1 MTTAPPPRR
10 LEPVR
15 RSPTAAAVLS
25 LAALLSLAAA
35 CGAAALQAETPPG
48 LLKITSKP
56 SFLPAQ
62 RNWERLGVAD
72 WELRQLERF
81 HRGDGHEGWNIA
93 YKSLGLNMTGVL
105 ARPYINEEE
114 GIQHPMVVLNHGSD
128 GGVDARYRS
137 VALDLARRGY
147 VVLAPTFRGRA
158 GPEGRSEGVVQIG
171 RNEVIDLLQLAQLG
185 RKLEYVD
192 SLRMAVIGEGHG
204 ATAALLAIERSN
216 VFRAAVIVSPLVF
229 SGMPEYGYTGIDR
242 LRSLQEELFGRKLS
256 RPELVRE
263 LYQRDMFRQA
273 NRIRTPLMFMH
284 TDSDPSYRDQR
295 RFLGVLAEH
304 GIQPRALE
312 FPGLFPMFLTGFDDG
327 TRPARWH
334 QERDRAWSEIFV
346 FLAEQM
352 HEPPPEE
359 EEEEEKEAP

>member
-1 MTTAPPPRR
+1 M
-10 LEPVR
+10 
-15 RSPTAAAVLS
+15 
-25 LAALLSLAAA
+25 SLAAA
-35 CGAAALQAETPPG
+35 LSLVIASGAPALRAETPPG

-81 HRGDGHEGWNIA
+81 HRGGGHEGWNIA

-105 ARPYINEEE
+105 ARPYIVEEAE
-114 GIQHPMVVLNHGSD
+114 VKYPMVVLNHGSD

-192 SLRMAVIGEGHG
+192 SQRMAIIGEGHG

-216 VFRAAVIVSPLVF
+216 IFQAAVIVSPLVF
-229 SGMPEYGYTGIDR
+229 SGMPEYAFTGIGR
-242 LRSLQEELFGRKLS
+242 LRGLQEDLFGRKLP

-263 LYQRDMFRQA
+263 LHHRGMFRQA
-273 NRIRTPLMFMH
+273 RRIQTPMMFMH
-284 TDSDPSYRDQR
+284 TDSDPSYRDQH

-304 GIQPRALE
+304 GIQPIVLE
-312 FPGLFPMFLTGFDDG
+312 FPGLFPMFLTDFDDG

-334 QERDRAWSEIFV
+334 QERDRAWSEIFA
-346 FLAEQM
+346 FLEEKVS
-352 HEPPPEE
+352 EPPPEE
-359 EEEEEKEAP
+359 EKEAP

>member
-1 MTTAPPPRR
+1 M
-10 LEPVR
+10 
-15 RSPTAAAVLS
+15 S
-25 LAALLSLAAA
+25 LAALLSLVIAS
-35 CGAAALQAETPPG
+35 GLAALRAETPPG

-105 ARPYINEEE
+105 ARPYISDEEE
-114 GIQHPMVVLNHGSD
+114 VKYPMVVLNHGSD
-128 GGVDARYRS
+128 GGLDARYRS

-192 SLRMAVIGEGHG
+192 SLRMAIIGEGHG

-216 VFRAAVIVSPLVF
+216 VFRAAVIVSPLIF
-229 SGMPEYGYTGIDR
+229 SGMAEYGFTGIDR
-242 LRSLQEELFGRKLS
+242 LRDLQEELFGRKLS

-263 LYQRDMFRQA
+263 LYQRGMFRQA
-273 NRIRTPLMFMH
+273 RRIRTPMMFMH

-295 RFLGVLAEH
+295 SFLGVLAEH
-304 GIQPRALE
+304 GIQPIVLE
-312 FPGLFPMFLTGFDDG
+312 FPGLFPMFLTGYDDG

-334 QERDRAWSEIFV
+334 QERDSAWSRIFV
-346 FLAEQM
+346 FLEEQM
-352 HEPPPEE
+352 PESPPEE
-359 EEEEEKEAP
+359 EEKKEAP